1 MTNSRP
7 TGYHLRITRDL
18 DVAKQYLRERY
29 REDPDARFG
38 LLASSKDR
46 DLVRFGIENDF

>member
-1 MTNSRP
+1 M
-7 TGYHLRITRDL
+7 L